1 MAAATAPPFFLPK
14 GGLTLKNRYLE
25 AGKIVNTHGIAG
37 EVKILPWADEPA
49 FLLQFE
55 TVYIDEQPVKVRSA
69 RVHKNCV
76 LAKLEGVEDVN
87 AAMRLRDKVVCIDR
101 EDADL
106 EEGAFFLADLMGLEV
121 RDAGSGAVLGQIDD
135 VLTLPASNVYVV
147 KGGAREHMIPAVP
160 EFIAETNVD
169 EGYLLVR
176 LIEGM

>member
-55 TVYIDEQPVKVRSA
+55 TVYIDGQPVRVRSA

-106 EEGAFFLADLMGLEV
+106 EEGVFFLADLMGLEV